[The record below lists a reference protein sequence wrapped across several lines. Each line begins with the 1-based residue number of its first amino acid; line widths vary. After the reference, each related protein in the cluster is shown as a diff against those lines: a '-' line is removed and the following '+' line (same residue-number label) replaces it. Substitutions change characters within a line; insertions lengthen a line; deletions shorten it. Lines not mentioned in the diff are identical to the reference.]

1 MNANLAPWGCSTKK
15 LHFFGWRVPRF
26 ACQTVRCTPAPPID
40 KQSVAPLDVA
50 TFLCCTPPW
59 LALSARG
66 EGWAWWLVLVACLIL
81 VFLLLSVLRRRLVQ
95 PMDHK
100 PSDTTDAWAEAG
112 RRLSVKP
119 DDQNEQ
125 DSQAEDTG

>member
-1 MNANLAPWGCSTKK
+1 MNATLA
-15 LHFFGWRVPRF
+15 
-26 ACQTVRCTPAPPID
+26 
-40 KQSVAPLDVA
+40 
-50 TFLCCTPPW
+50 PW

-66 EGWAWWLVLVACLIL
+66 EGWAWWMVLVAGLIL

-119 DDQNEQ
+119 DDQNGQNSEE
-125 DSQAEDTG
+125 EDTG

>member
-1 MNANLAPWGCSTKK
+1 MNANLAP
-15 LHFFGWRVPRF
+15 LV
-26 ACQTVRCTPAPPID
+26 
-40 KQSVAPLDVA
+40 
-50 TFLCCTPPW
+50 
-59 LALSARG
+59 ALSARG
-66 EGWAWWLVLVACLIL
+66 EGWAWWMVLVACLIL

-119 DDQNEQ
+119 DDRNGQ
-125 DSQAEDTG
+125 DSEEEDAG

>member
-1 MNANLAPWGCSTKK
+1 MNANLA
-15 LHFFGWRVPRF
+15 
-26 ACQTVRCTPAPPID
+26 
-40 KQSVAPLDVA
+40 
-50 TFLCCTPPW
+50 PW

-112 RRLSVKP
+112 RRLSMKSA
-119 DDQNEQ
+119 DEEAKGSESEEN
-125 DSQAEDTG
+125 G

>member
-1 MNANLAPWGCSTKK
+1 MNANLA
-15 LHFFGWRVPRF
+15 
-26 ACQTVRCTPAPPID
+26 
-40 KQSVAPLDVA
+40 
-50 TFLCCTPPW
+50 PW

-66 EGWAWWLVLVACLIL
+66 EGWAWWMVLVAGLIL
-81 VFLLLSVLRRRLVQ
+81 VFFLLSVLRRRLVQ

-119 DDQNEQ
+119 DDE
-125 DSQAEDTG
+125 DAEDAESEDTG

>member
-1 MNANLAPWGCSTKK
+1 MNHDLAS
-15 LHFFGWRVPRF
+15 
-26 ACQTVRCTPAPPID
+26 
-40 KQSVAPLDVA
+40 S
-50 TFLCCTPPW
+50 

-81 VFLLLSVLRRRLVQ
+81 VFLLLSVLRRWLVQ

-112 RRLSVKP
+112 RRLSLKSA
-119 DDQNEQ
+119 DEDEE
-125 DSQAEDTG
+125 DAESEDTE

>member
-1 MNANLAPWGCSTKK
+1 VNANLA
-15 LHFFGWRVPRF
+15 
-26 ACQTVRCTPAPPID
+26 
-40 KQSVAPLDVA
+40 
-50 TFLCCTPPW
+50 PW

-66 EGWAWWLVLVACLIL
+66 EGWAWWLVLVACLIF

-119 DDQNEQ
+119 DDRDEQ

>member
-1 MNANLAPWGCSTKK
+1 VNANLA
-15 LHFFGWRVPRF
+15 
-26 ACQTVRCTPAPPID
+26 
-40 KQSVAPLDVA
+40 
-50 TFLCCTPPW
+50 PW

-66 EGWAWWLVLVACLIL
+66 EGWAWWMVLVAGLIL
-81 VFLLLSVLRRRLVQ
+81 VFFLLSVLRRRLVQ

-119 DDQNEQ
+119 DDE
-125 DSQAEDTG
+125 DAEDAESEDTG

>member
-1 MNANLAPWGCSTKK
+1 VNHYLAS
-15 LHFFGWRVPRF
+15 
-26 ACQTVRCTPAPPID
+26 
-40 KQSVAPLDVA
+40 S
-50 TFLCCTPPW
+50 

-66 EGWAWWLVLVACLIL
+66 EGWAWWLVLVVCLIL
-81 VFLLLSVLRRRLVQ
+81 VFLLLSVLRRRLVR

>member
-1 MNANLAPWGCSTKK
+1 VNHDLAS
-15 LHFFGWRVPRF
+15 
-26 ACQTVRCTPAPPID
+26 
-40 KQSVAPLDVA
+40 S
-50 TFLCCTPPW
+50 

-66 EGWAWWLVLVACLIL
+66 EGWAWWMALVVCLVV
-81 VFLLLSVLRRRLVQ
+81 VFLLLNVLRRRLVQ

-119 DDQNEQ
+119 DDWNGQ
-125 DSQAEDTG
+125 DSEEEDAG

>member
-1 MNANLAPWGCSTKK
+1 MNANLAPW
-15 LHFFGWRVPRF
+15 F
-26 ACQTVRCTPAPPID
+26 
-40 KQSVAPLDVA
+40 
-50 TFLCCTPPW
+50 
-59 LALSARG
+59 ALSARS
-66 EGWAWWLVLVACLIL
+66 EGWAWWMVLVACLIL
-81 VFLLLSVLRRRLVQ
+81 VFFLLSVLRRRLVQ

>member
-1 MNANLAPWGCSTKK
+1 VNHDLAS
-15 LHFFGWRVPRF
+15 
-26 ACQTVRCTPAPPID
+26 
-40 KQSVAPLDVA
+40 S
-50 TFLCCTPPW
+50 

-66 EGWAWWLVLVACLIL
+66 EGWAWWMVLVACLIL

-100 PSDTTDAWAEAG
+100 PSDTTDAWTEAG

-119 DDQNEQ
+119 DDEGTKG
-125 DSQAEDTG
+125 SESEDTG

>member
-1 MNANLAPWGCSTKK
+1 MNANLA
-15 LHFFGWRVPRF
+15 
-26 ACQTVRCTPAPPID
+26 
-40 KQSVAPLDVA
+40 
-50 TFLCCTPPW
+50 PW

-81 VFLLLSVLRRRLVQ
+81 VFLFLSVLRRRLVQ

-112 RRLSVKP
+112 RRLSLKSA
-119 DDQNEQ
+119 DEDAE
-125 DSQAEDTG
+125 DAESEDTG

>member
-1 MNANLAPWGCSTKK
+1 MNANLAP
-15 LHFFGWRVPRF
+15 LV
-26 ACQTVRCTPAPPID
+26 
-40 KQSVAPLDVA
+40 
-50 TFLCCTPPW
+50 
-59 LALSARG
+59 ALSARG
-66 EGWAWWLVLVACLIL
+66 EGWAWWMVLVAGLIL

-119 DDQNEQ
+119 DGRNGQ
-125 DSQAEDTG
+125 DSEEEDAG